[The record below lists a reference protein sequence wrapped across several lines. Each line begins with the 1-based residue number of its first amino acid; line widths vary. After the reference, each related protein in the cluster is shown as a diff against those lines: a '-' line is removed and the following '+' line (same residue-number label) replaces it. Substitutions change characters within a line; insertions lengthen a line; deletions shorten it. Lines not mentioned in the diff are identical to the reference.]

1 MIENPNNPRFPFTL
15 KVYRP
20 RKDANGE
27 FDLDASG
34 KPTFDLVTLDIVAMN
49 DGWAMRNSD
58 GSLIIEKQ
66 ATEIKCGY
74 RTNTRN
80 LAEMGDVVVYNIT
93 LHTPPFTTPLYFD
106 DILEVTDY
114 ERTFRAKMVKK
125 VTFNWGTDIW
135 YDEIRN

>member
-1 MIENPNNPRFPFTL
+1 MIENPNNPRFPHTL

-20 RKDANGE
+20 KKDGNGD

-34 KPTFDLVTLDIVAMN
+34 NPTYELVTLSIVAMN
-49 DGWAMRNSD
+49 DGWAMRDSN
-58 GSLIIEKQ
+58 GQLIIEKTDTQ
-66 ATEIKCGY
+66 ISCGY

-80 LAEMGDVVVYNIT
+80 LAEMGDVVVYNVT
-93 LHTPPFTTPLYFD
+93 LHCPPFTTPLYFD
-106 DILEVTDY
+106 DILEITDY

-135 YDEIRN
+135 YDEIKN